1 MRREL
6 MRKVLKVK
14 YIGAAAF
21 SYFLIGPLPLAFCG
35 EPPPSGRDSAI
46 AAALDGITDELVA
59 GHIQYLQDLKSRYS
73 YMPGSEEA
81 RDYARQILAGLGYST
96 RLHEFRGVCLK
107 RSYWGDAGEAA
118 WVFTAGS
125 TFYNSADGGASWQRQ
140 FPLAPGRLYDAHFV
154 DAAVGYAASAEST
167 VAKTED
173 GGLTWRN
180 LRVDEG
186 AADILRSIF
195 FINRDVGWTACTH
208 GSSPRI
214 YYTDDGGG
222 SWAVQSLPD
231 FGCPQIIAFGDAE
244 RGWAVPTWYDDKVIY
259 RSEDGGARW
268 TVQGFPVPPA
278 DVRSFVAI
286 DGDAAWAAY
295 GGPRLLHTKDG
306 GKNWSYVET
315 GSAVVLT
322 AVSFPN
328 AATGFAAGKGVVYKT
343 EDGGRTWSPIPDAPE
358 IFWGDAAFGDA
369 EHGLLIDL
377 FGREIYLTRDGG
389 VRFEKINLRL
399 DMFWGNV
406 VAERRGSAAADEIVL
421 LGAHYDST
429 SPRPADGAPGAD
441 ANASGVSCVLAAAT
455 AFRSLGVG
463 RTLRFVL
470 FGGAEQSYAGSR
482 AYVEECSVKDE
493 KIVAAVVLDMV
504 GYDEDRGSRDDAI
517 IRVDGASI
525 WLGDYV
531 AAVGKLYGL
540 ELMFD
545 YEIYGGQGDHCSFWE
560 AKYEA
565 LGLFEG
571 GPGTKPELV
580 YPYYQTP
587 DDTLD
592 KLAVPLAT
600 LAAKAAAATVG
611 HLARSEY
618 IGVRDPVSAAR
629 EEPRPRRPFRVFPN
643 PYNYSSGA
651 GVTFDGISSPA
662 TVTVFDVAG
671 RKVGRGDVA
680 AGRENFVWQPGH
692 DGRPLVPG
700 LYIYRVAGNDQL
712 EVGKL
717 VVIGR

>member
-1 MRREL
+1 MRD
-6 MRKVLKVK
+6 VLKVK
-14 YIGAAAF
+14 YVGAAAF
-21 SYFLIGPLPLAFCG
+21 LYFLVGPLPPAFCS

-46 AAALDGITDELVA
+46 AAALDGITAEVVA

-73 YMPGSEEA
+73 YMPGSEGA
-81 RDYARQILAGLGYST
+81 RDYAWQILAGLGYST
-96 RLHEFRGVCLK
+96 RLHEFKGVCLK
-107 RSYWGDAGEAA
+107 RSYWGDGDETA
-118 WVFTAGS
+118 WVFSAGS

-140 FPLAPGRLYDAHFV
+140 FPSPPGHLYDAHFV

-167 VAKTED
+167 VTKTEN
-173 GGLTWRN
+173 GGRTWEN

-186 AADILRSIF
+186 AADILRAIF
-195 FINRDVGWTACTH
+195 FVNRDVGWTACTH
-208 GSSPRI
+208 ESSPRI

-222 SWAVQSLPD
+222 SWAVQSLPN
-231 FGCPQIIAFGDAE
+231 FGCPHIIAFGDAE
-244 RGWAVPTWYDDKVIY
+244 KGWAVPTWYDDEVIY
-259 RSEDGGARW
+259 RTEDGGARW
-268 TVQGFPVPPA
+268 TARGFPVPPA

-286 DGDAAWAAY
+286 DGDVAWAAY

-306 GKNWSYVET
+306 GENWSYVET
-315 GSAVVLT
+315 GSAAVLT
-322 AVSFPN
+322 SVSFPN

-343 EDGGRTWSPIPDAPE
+343 GDGGRTWSPVTGAPG

-389 VRFEKINLRL
+389 VGFEKINDRL
-399 DMFWGNV
+399 DMFWENV
-406 VAERRGSAAADEIVL
+406 VAERRGSVADDEIVML
-421 LGAHYDST
+421 AAHYDST
-429 SPRPADGAPGAD
+429 SSRPADGAPGAD

-455 AFRSLGVG
+455 AFRTLGVG
-463 RTLRFVL
+463 RTVRFVL
-470 FGGAEQSYAGSR
+470 FGGAEQSYSGSR

-493 KIVAAVVLDMV
+493 NIVAAVVLDMV

-517 IRVDGASI
+517 IKVDGASI
-525 WLGDYV
+525 WLGDYI

-545 YEIYGGQGDHCSFWE
+545 YEIYGGQGDHCAFWE
-560 AKYEA
+560 ADYEA

-571 GPGTKPELV
+571 GPGTKPDLV
-580 YPYYQTP
+580 YPYYRTP
-587 DDTLD
+587 DDTVD
-592 KLAVPLAT
+592 KLSVPLAT
-600 LAAKAAAATVG
+600 RVAKAAAAAVG

-618 IGVRDPVSAAR
+618 IGVPDPSFAAT
-629 EEPRPRRPFRVFPN
+629 EDPRPRRPFRVFPN

-671 RKVGRGDVA
+671 RKVACGGVA
-680 AGRENFVWQPGH
+680 AGREDFVWQPAR
-692 DGRPLVPG
+692 DGWPLAPG

-717 VVIGR
+717 VIIGR

>member
-1 MRREL
+1 MRN
-6 MRKVLKVK
+6 VLKVK
-14 YIGAAAF
+14 CVGAAAF
-21 SYFLIGPLPLAFCG
+21 LYFLVGPLPSALCG

-59 GHIQYLQDLKSRYS
+59 GHIQYLQNLKSRYS
-73 YMPGSEEA
+73 YMPGSEDA
-81 RDYARQILAGLGYST
+81 RDYARQILAALGYST

-107 RSYWGDAGEAA
+107 RSYWGDADETA

-140 FPLAPGRLYDAHFV
+140 FPVAPGRLYDAHFV

-167 VAKTED
+167 MAKTED
-173 GGLTWRN
+173 GGRTWRN

-186 AADILRSIF
+186 AADILRSVF
-195 FINRDVGWTACTH
+195 FVNRDVGWTACTH
-208 GSSPRI
+208 ESSPRI
-214 YYTDDGGG
+214 YCTDDGGE
-222 SWAVQSLPD
+222 SWAAQPLPN
-231 FGCPQIIAFGDAE
+231 FGCPHTIAFGDGE
-244 RGWAVPTWYDDKVIY
+244 KGWAVPSWYDDGVVY
-259 RSEDGGARW
+259 RTEDGGARW

-286 DGDAAWAAY
+286 DGDVAWAAY

-306 GKNWSYVET
+306 GKNWSYVEM
-315 GSAVVLT
+315 GSAAVLT
-322 AVSFPN
+322 TVSFPN
-328 AATGFAAGKGVVYKT
+328 AAAGFAAGKSVVYKT
-343 EDGGRTWSPIPDAPE
+343 EDGGRTWSLIPDAPE
-358 IFWGDAAFGDA
+358 VFWGDAAFGDA
-369 EHGLLIDL
+369 GHGLLIDL

-389 VRFEKINLRL
+389 VSFEKINLLL
-399 DMFWGNV
+399 DMFWENV
-406 VAERRGSAAADEIVL
+406 VAERRGSVADDEIILV
-421 LGAHYDST
+421 GAHYDST

-455 AFRSLGVG
+455 AFRNLGVG

-517 IRVDGASI
+517 IRVDGASL

-560 AKYEA
+560 TEYEA
-565 LGLFEG
+565 VGLFEG
-571 GPGTKPELV
+571 GPGTKPNLV
-580 YPYYQTP
+580 YPYYRTP

-592 KLAVPLAT
+592 KLSIPLAT
-600 LAAKAAAATVG
+600 RAAKAAAATVG

-618 IGVRDPVSAAR
+618 IGVRDPAVAAR
-629 EEPRPRRPFRVFPN
+629 DEPRTRRPFRVFPN
-643 PYNYSSGA
+643 PYNYASGA
-651 GVTFDGISSPA
+651 GITFDGISSPA

-671 RKVGRGDVA
+671 RKVGRSGVA
-680 AGRENFVWQPGH
+680 AGRESFVWRPGH
-692 DGRPLVPG
+692 DGRPLAPG

>member
-1 MRREL
+1 

-21 SYFLIGPLPLAFCG
+21 SYFLIGPLPPAFCG